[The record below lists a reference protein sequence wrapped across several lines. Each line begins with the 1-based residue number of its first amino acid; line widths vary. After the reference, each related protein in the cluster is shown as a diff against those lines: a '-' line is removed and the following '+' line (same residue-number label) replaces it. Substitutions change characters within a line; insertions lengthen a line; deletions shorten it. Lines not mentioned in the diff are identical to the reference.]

1 MPAKPKSSKRL
12 FASTIATGSSVRAL
26 LVAAGFFEGK
36 SAADLMVFWPEPHD
50 FVTVVMPNGQRLL
63 VGHDGDNMLVGDQ
76 AIDTLGEAAALLGI
90 DPLPVDLKALPAPT
104 PAELEAAFDAL
115 DEYLAAAGPQAHFD
129 LNAYEK
135 RVWAPRWRPE
145 KRNESN
151 RLYMYCYSSGRV
163 RSYCVDTIE
172 GRMCKGL
179 DGEREFWLPKRGYV
193 MFRLDGQEP
202 KVPDGYKLKATH
214 KPAPRRSVVECLA
227 EAASRR

>member
-1 MPAKPKSSKRL
+1 MPTKPSKRL
-12 FASTIATGSSVRAL
+12 FASTIATASSVRAL
-26 LVAAGFFEGK
+26 LLASGFFQGK
-36 SAADLMVFWPEPHD
+36 AEADIMVFWHAPNGYM
-50 FVTVVMPNGQRLL
+50 TVVMPDGKRLL

-90 DPLPVDLKALPAPT
+90 DPLPVDPKALPAPT

-115 DEYLAAAGPQAHFD
+115 DECLAAAGPQAHFD

-135 RVWAPRWRPE
+135 RVWAPKWRPE

-214 KPAPRRSVVECLA
+214 ELAPRRSVAECLA
-227 EAASRR
+227 ESASRR